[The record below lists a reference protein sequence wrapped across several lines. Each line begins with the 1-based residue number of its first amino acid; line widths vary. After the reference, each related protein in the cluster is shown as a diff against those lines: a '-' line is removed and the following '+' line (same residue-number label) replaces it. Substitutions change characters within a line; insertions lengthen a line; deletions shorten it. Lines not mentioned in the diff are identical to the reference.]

1 MKKRT
6 LKRESIV
13 NTQIFNKYKEE
24 LAKEHDFSELDKSIK
39 QLESDKEQTNL
50 GRS

>member
-1 MKKRT
+1 MKKKT
-6 LKRESIV
+6 LRRESIV

-24 LAKEHDFSELDKSIK
+24 LAKDHDFSELERSM
-39 QLESDKEQTNL
+39 KELKNEKEETNL